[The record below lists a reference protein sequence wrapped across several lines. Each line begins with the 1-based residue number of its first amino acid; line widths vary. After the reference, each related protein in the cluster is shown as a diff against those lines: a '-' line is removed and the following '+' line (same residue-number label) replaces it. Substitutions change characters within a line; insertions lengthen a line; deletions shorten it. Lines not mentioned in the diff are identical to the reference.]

1 MTETATASTDSPP
14 PPVPERYQS
23 INAPDGDLVIYDGRQ
38 HECWVQS
45 DAHVALGAMQ

>member
-1 MTETATASTDSPP
+1 MPETSTPSPDAESA
-14 PPVPERYQS
+14 PVSRRYQS
-23 INAPDGDLVIYDGRQ
+23 INAPDGELVIYDGED